1 MRVLILANGDIADE
15 RGLRAHLGTVDQ
27 VICAD
32 GGLLHAQRLGLA
44 VNWLIGDM
52 DSVNEAALASLGETT
67 QVERYPAAKNE
78 TDLELALQKA
88 ATLGANAVL
97 VAGAGGG
104 RVDHALANILLLA
117 QQRWPF
123 ALSFV
128 EGQQLASV
136 LHAHAGTLELT
147 GAVGQLVSLLPLPQ
161 AEGVRTQGLAYPLTG
176 ETLAFGTPRGIS
188 NVQSAK
194 QARVSLEQ
202 GTLLVIETPSD

>member
-88 ATLGANAVL
+88 ATLGANAVDRNR
-97 VAGAGGG
+97 A
-104 RVDHALANILLLA
+104 R
-117 QQRWPF
+117 QRD
-123 ALSFV
+123 
-128 EGQQLASV
+128 
-136 LHAHAGTLELT
+136 T
-147 GAVGQLVSLLPLPQ
+147 
-161 AEGVRTQGLAYPLTG
+161 
-176 ETLAFGTPRGIS
+176 
-188 NVQSAK
+188 K
-194 QARVSLEQ
+194 
-202 GTLLVIETPSD
+202 